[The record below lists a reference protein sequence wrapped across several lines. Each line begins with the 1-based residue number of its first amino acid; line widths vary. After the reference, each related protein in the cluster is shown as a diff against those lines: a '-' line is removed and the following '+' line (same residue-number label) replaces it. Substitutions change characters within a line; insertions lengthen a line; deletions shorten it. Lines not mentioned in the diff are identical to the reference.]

1 MIQPSTT
8 IYLLKNLDNDSGYMN
23 TYYFTSLA
31 QQQAFFLNE
40 SRIIVQFSP
49 TEYQRQTRNTLKIN
63 APYSMIR
70 EAVYMAFK
78 NSAYE
83 NKMYYAFVNEVNY
96 VSDNVTEVKYTLD
109 VLQTYFFDVTLKES
123 FILRNH
129 VSDDTIG
136 ANTQPESLDIGTLV
150 KTNSVSFS
158 LAPQNVWLMVSEVFI
173 GKNLQ
178 GQTIPIWSI
187 FGDGDGAQY
196 SLEVLQKP
204 DNWSGATGSFVNG
217 TYYSG
222 LTNVLEGVGFAD
234 YTKVLNAISNYVT
247 AGKADAIV
255 DFFVAPNTPDAFETI
270 TLFRA
275 LSGQAQNNKVYTY
288 PFSAIQGYT
297 TSGSTG
303 TYYPELFSGAYTF
316 QLRGNNNPTPDFV
329 SRPLN
334 YQGGMSTE
342 NALYESQFMR
352 CSFNASVYK
361 TWLAQNRNNIAYQN
375 AAIDTQQY
383 LTDKQNDLGYRLRLT
398 NNIADIAMNLTGMAI
413 SAGSMAASS
422 GASALAS
429 GAKGLT
435 SGAFGLLNSGLDIY
449 ANMLTHNLA
458 KEKSA
463 MQASLAKQ
471 ALQATNADK
480 QTIPSQH
487 KLASTSTYFARS
499 GQIEIWYDYMT
510 LRPENLKKIDNYF
523 SRYGYAI
530 NKFEVPNRCTRKRFT
545 YIQTAGCIVTGNIS
559 QTDKNAI
566 SGIYDNGVTFWNV
579 SSSGGVD
586 RFGDYTSANDII

>member
-40 SRIIVQFSP
+40 SRIIVQVSP

-158 LAPQNVWLMVSEVFI
+158 LAPQNVWLMVSEVLI
-173 GKNLQ
+173 AKNLL
-178 GQTIPIWSI
+178 GETIPIWSI

-196 SLEVLQKP
+196 PLEVLQKP
-204 DNWSGATGSFVNG
+204 ENWGGAIGSFVNG

-222 LTNVLEGVGFAD
+222 LRNVLEGVEFAD

-270 TLFRA
+270 TLSRT

-288 PFSAIQGYT
+288 PFSSIQGYT
-297 TSGSTG
+297 TSGSTA

-329 SRPLN
+329 SRPVN

-361 TWLAQNRNNIAYQN
+361 TWLAQNRNSIAYQN
-375 AAIDTQQY
+375 AAIDTQHY
-383 LTDKQNDLGYRLRLT
+383 LADKQNDLAYRSADVKNRL
-398 NNIADIAMNLTGMAI
+398 NVL
-413 SAGSMAASS
+413 S
-422 GASALAS
+422 GAATVGAALTA
-429 GAKGLT
+429 T
-435 SGAFGLLNSGLDIY
+435 SGNPSQAAAGVVQGGAQLIGGLADMFFSGERFKLE
-449 ANMLTHNLA
+449 N
-458 KEKSA
+458 EKSA

>member
-1 MIQPSTT
+1 MIQPSTS

-109 VLQTYFFDVTLKES
+109 VLQSYFFDVTLKES

-136 ANTQPESLDIGTLV
+136 ANTQPESLDIGTLI

-173 GKNLQ
+173 AKNLL
-178 GQTIPIWSI
+178 GETIPIWST
-187 FGDGDGAQY
+187 FGDDAQY
-196 SLEVLQKP
+196 SLEILQKP
-204 DNWSGATGSFVNG
+204 DNWKGATGEYVNS

-222 LTNVLEGVGFAD
+222 LTNALSGVQPAD
-234 YTKVLNAISNYVT
+234 YTKVLRAISNYVT

-270 TLFRA
+270 TLSRV

-288 PFSAIQGYT
+288 PFSTIQGYT

-316 QLRGNNNPTPDFV
+316 QLRGNNNPTPDFI
-329 SRPLN
+329 SRPVN
-334 YQGGMSTE
+334 YQGGMDTE

-361 TWLAQNRNNIAYQN
+361 TWLAQNRNSIAYQN

-383 LTDKQNDLGYRLRLT
+383 LTDKQNDVSYRFETIKNLIDISR
-398 NNIADIAMNLTGMAI
+398 NIGGMIIAGASGNA
-413 SAGSMAASS
+413 AQAASQ
-422 GASALAS
+422 
-429 GAKGLT
+429 GAKGL
-435 SGAFGLLNSGLDIY
+435 SNIIDSGLAIY
-449 ANMLTHNLA
+449 EDTVMRDLA
-458 KEKSA
+458 KERSA

-480 QTIPSQH
+480 QTVPAQH

-499 GQIEIWYDYMT
+499 GQISIWYDYMT

-545 YIQTAGCIVTGNIS
+545 YIQTAGCVVTGNIS

-566 SGIYDNGVTFWNV
+566 SGIYDNGLTFWNV